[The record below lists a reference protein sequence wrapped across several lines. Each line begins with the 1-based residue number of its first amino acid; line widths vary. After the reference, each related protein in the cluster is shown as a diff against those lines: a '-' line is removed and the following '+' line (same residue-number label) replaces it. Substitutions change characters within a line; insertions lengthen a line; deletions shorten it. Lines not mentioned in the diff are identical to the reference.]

1 MTCIKI
7 GLMCRLKQIVC
18 WAETAQAKRVM
29 LKRRT
34 TLTVTRNMART
45 RRSMTNLKLT
55 KRSTRKALAQ
65 KSRTSFIGARN
76 EVLVNSSKC
85 FRCSCQSKRVSLGTL
100 CFHLY
105 FQEAG
110 IQSLRPVMKMSILK
124 LSYDFPP
131 TMQHV

>member
-1 MTCIKI
+1 MTYIKI

-18 WAETAQAKRVM
+18 WAETAQAKRVT
-29 LKRRT
+29 LKRRMR
-34 TLTVTRNMART
+34 LTVTRNMART

-65 KSRTSFIGARN
+65 KSRTSFIGPRN
-76 EVLVNSSKC
+76 EVSVNPSKC
-85 FRCSCQSKRVSLGTL
+85 LGCFCQSKRVSLGTL

-124 LSYDFPP
+124 LGYVLPP